1 MRWKADWPS
10 LERKEETN
18 SFIRVTITL
27 GAIKTGINRTE
38 KVFWMNTIEN
48 TNENKAKQKKNL
60 VKIFGGKIIQIEDMY
75 KEFKYK
81 HKD

>member
-1 MRWKADWPS
+1 
-10 LERKEETN
+10 
-18 SFIRVTITL
+18 
-27 GAIKTGINRTE
+27 
-38 KVFWMNTIEN
+38 MNTIEN